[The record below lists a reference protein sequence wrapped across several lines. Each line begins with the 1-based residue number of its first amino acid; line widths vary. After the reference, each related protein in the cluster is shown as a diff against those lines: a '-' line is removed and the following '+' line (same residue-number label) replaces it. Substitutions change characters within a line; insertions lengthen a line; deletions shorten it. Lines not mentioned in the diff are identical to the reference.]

1 MDTRRV
7 VISEVEMSNTLVKP
21 NSESNMQLFD
31 KFKKLNTSVLPRSFV
46 IALVIG
52 SALNLINQFE
62 AFFGTDD
69 IQVLPLLLM
78 FVTPFAVVFFSL
90 HASFYRAWQDINH
103 GRAPNKIKGLLLTSF
118 AHGIPVKALIFGV
131 IVGTINLVIL
141 LLEDYLSVGD
151 LGMVSLI
158 QIAQFYT
165 LPIFF
170 GFFSQ
175 VLSYRKAIA
184 VFEK

>member
-1 MDTRRV
+1 
-7 VISEVEMSNTLVKP
+7 MSNTIVKP

-52 SALNLINQFE
+52 GALNLINQFE
-62 AFFGTDD
+62 AFFGTGD
-69 IQVLPLLLM
+69 IQVLPLILM
-78 FVTPFAVVFFSL
+78 FTTPFAVVFFSL
-90 HASFYRAWQDINH
+90 RASFYRAWQDINH

-118 AHGIPVKALIFGV
+118 AHGIPAKALIFGV
-131 IVGTINLVIL
+131 LVGSINLIIL
-141 LLEDYLSVGD
+141 LLEGYLSVGEFR
-151 LGMVSLI
+151 MVSLV
-158 QIAQFYT
+158 QTAQFYT

-175 VLSYRKAIA
+175 GLSYRKAVA